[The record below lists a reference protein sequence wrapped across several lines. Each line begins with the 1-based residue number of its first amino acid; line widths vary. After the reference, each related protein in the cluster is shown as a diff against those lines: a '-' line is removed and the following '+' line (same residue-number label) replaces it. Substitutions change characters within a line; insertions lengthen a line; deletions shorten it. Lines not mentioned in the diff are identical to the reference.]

1 MSRSYLIQEDMV
13 PASADRLEV
22 FDVEDHRIVDINGH
36 RIAQYRFDDYLTERV
51 LMTQLAEVSPI
62 KDREIATAFGIHATS
77 LSRYRAMTRS
87 GGTSALLPLKTG
99 PKKPSKLTPEM
110 RARIIR
116 LREQE
121 GLSSQAIAKC
131 LSRGKRSIGYRSV
144 SNVLREHREEPQQTA
159 LALETPNGEKT
170 EREVKVERKSPESQS
185 SRYAGAMLM
194 YAALQWLGLWEVLQG
209 VGARVGAWRRFDAFQ
224 TVAMI
229 VMCFALRFHSI
240 EDLKNGRRKDL
251 GAIIGSAE
259 GPSVQTLRRKVK
271 ELSESLDAKDVSRE
285 LFRRYLELEPVWEGL
300 YYIDGHFR
308 PYYGEHATPKGWN
321 AQRHMAMSGH
331 TDVYI
336 HDVRGRVLFFL
347 SQPLNDSLARS
358 IPRMV
363 EEIRRA
369 HGKTPFTLVF
379 DRGGYSPKLFRWLNE
394 EEIGFITY
402 LKGRKA
408 KRRYP
413 EDKFESRW
421 YGFEKKRHY
430 YRIYEKKTRLYRAG
444 LTRTLVWLD
453 KDGQQIPVLTNLAQA
468 LKPARVVHCL
478 RLRWRQENA
487 LKYLKEHYAIDQIIQ
502 YGAQAE
508 VDDGR
513 KMKNPARA
521 RLKSHI
527 DEVRQDIQAIEAE
540 IGRALE
546 TNSEGTY
553 RITRGL
559 KIALSR
565 QRKKLAKKREVLN
578 RLRNRLQ
585 HTPAEILASEQKD
598 AKPRMLLNED
608 RRLLVN
614 ALKLVAL
621 NAERLLAIQLNKYYQ
636 QSKDVLSV
644 FRSLLHL
651 PGRIDY
657 SSTNRLEVRLDR
669 PQPEKLASALES
681 LLEELNKDKLEMFV
695 SGPRLHFSLAS

>member
-1 MSRSYLIQEDMV
+1 MSNSYLIQEAMV
-13 PASADRLEV
+13 PAPVDRLEV
-22 FDVEDHRIVDINGH
+22 FDVEDHRIVDVNGH
-36 RIAQYRFDDYLTERV
+36 RIAQYQFDDYLTERV

-62 KDREIATAFGIHATS
+62 KDREIARAFGIHATS

-99 PKKPSKLTPEM
+99 PRKPSKLTPEM

-121 GLSSQAIAKC
+121 GLSSQAIAKR
-131 LSRGKRSIGYRSV
+131 LSRDKRSIGYRSV
-144 SNVLREHREEPQQTA
+144 SKVLREHREEPQQTA
-159 LALETPNGEKT
+159 LALETPSGEKA
-170 EREVKVERKSPESQS
+170 EREIKVERKSPESQS
-185 SRYAGAMLM
+185 SRYAGSMLL
-194 YAALQWLGLWEVLQG
+194 YAALQWLGLWEVLKG

-224 TVAMI
+224 TVGMI

-251 GAIIGSAE
+251 GAIIGAAE
-259 GPSVQTLRRKVK
+259 GPSLQTLRRKVM
-271 ELSESLDAKDVSRE
+271 ELSESLDPKDVSRE

-300 YYIDGHFR
+300 YYVDGHFC
-308 PYYGEHATPKGWN
+308 PYYGGHPTAKGWN
-321 AQRHMAMSGH
+321 SQRHMAMPGH

-369 HGKTPFTLVF
+369 HGETPFTLVF
-379 DRGGYSPKLFRWLNE
+379 DRGGYSPKLFRWLSE
-394 EEIGFITY
+394 EKIGFISY
-402 LKGRKA
+402 LRGRKA
-408 KRRYP
+408 KRRYA
-413 EDKFESRW
+413 EDKFESKW
-421 YGFEKKRHY
+421 YEFEKKRHY
-430 YRIYEKKTRLYRAG
+430 YWIYEKKTRLHGAG
-444 LTRTLVWLD
+444 LIRTLVWLD
-453 KDGQQIPVLTNLAQA
+453 EDGQQIPVLTNLDQT
-468 LKPARVVHCL
+468 LKPACVVHCL

-508 VDDGR
+508 VDDER
-513 KMKNPARA
+513 RMKNPARV
-521 RLKSHI
+521 RLKSRI
-527 DEVRQDIQAIEAE
+527 DEVRQEIQAMEAE

-546 TNSEGTY
+546 TNSEGAY
-553 RITRGL
+553 RTTRGL

-565 QRKKLAKKREVLN
+565 QRKKLVKKREVLN
-578 RLRNRLQ
+578 RLKNRLR

-598 AKPRMLLNED
+598 AKPRMLLHED

-614 ALKLVAL
+614 AFKLIAL
-621 NAERLLAIQLNKYYQ
+621 NAERLLAMRLNKYYQ

-651 PGRIDY
+651 PGHIDY
-657 SSTNRLEVRLDR
+657 ISTERLEVRLAR
-669 PQPEKLASALES
+669 PQPEKLARALES
-681 LLEELNKDKLEMFV
+681 LLEELNRDQLKMFD
-695 SGPRLHFSLAS
+695 SGPMLHFSLVS

>member
-1 MSRSYLIQEDMV
+1 M
-13 PASADRLEV
+13 
-22 FDVEDHRIVDINGH
+22 
-36 RIAQYRFDDYLTERV
+36 
-51 LMTQLAEVSPI
+51 
-62 KDREIATAFGIHATS
+62 KDREIATAFGIHAVS
-77 LSRYRAMTRS
+77 LSRHRALSRS
-87 GGTSALLPLKTG
+87 GGTSALLPLKPG
-99 PKKPSKLTPEM
+99 PRKPSKLTPKM
-110 RARIIR
+110 RTRIIQ
-116 LREQE
+116 LREKE
-121 GLSSQAIAKC
+121 GLSARAIAKR
-131 LSRGKRSIGYRSV
+131 LSRGKRSICHGSV
-144 SNVLREHREEPQQTA
+144 SNVLREHRREPQQAA
-159 LALETPNGEKT
+159 LELETPREEKT
-170 EREVKVERKSPESQS
+170 ERDVKVWRKSPESQS
-185 SRYAGAMLM
+185 SRYAGSMLM
-194 YAALQWLGLWEVLQG
+194 YAALQWLGLWEVLKG

-259 GPSVQTLRRKVK
+259 GPSVQTLRRKVM
-271 ELSESLDAKDVSRE
+271 ELSESLDPKDVSRE
-285 LFRRYLELEPVWEGL
+285 VFRRYLELEPVWEGL
-300 YYIDGHFR
+300 YYIDGHFC
-308 PYYGEHATPKGWN
+308 PYYGGHATPKGWN

-369 HGKTPFTLVF
+369 HGKSPFTLVF

-413 EDKFESRW
+413 EDKFESKW
-421 YGFEKKRHY
+421 YEFEKKRHY
-430 YRIYEKKTRLYRAG
+430 YRIYEKKTRLHRAG
-444 LTRTLVWLD
+444 LLRTLVWLD
-453 KDGQQIPVLTNLAQA
+453 EDGQQIPVLTNLDQT
-468 LKPARVVHCL
+468 LKPARVVHYL

-502 YGAQAE
+502 YGAQSE
-508 VDDGR
+508 VDDER

-521 RLKSHI
+521 RLKSRI
-527 DEVRQDIQAIEAE
+527 DGVRQEIQAMEAE

-546 TNSEGTY
+546 TNSEGAY
-553 RITRGL
+553 RTTRGL

-578 RLRNRLQ
+578 RLKNRLQ

-598 AKPRMLLNED
+598 AKPRMLLHED

-614 ALKLVAL
+614 AFKLIAL
-621 NAERLLAIQLNKYYQ
+621 NAERLLAMRLNKYYQ

-651 PGRIDY
+651 PGHIDY
-657 SSTNRLEVRLDR
+657 ISTERIEVRLER
-669 PQPEKLASALES
+669 PQPERLARAMES
-681 LLEELNKDKLEMFV
+681 LLEELNRDKLKMFD
-695 SGPRLHFSLAS
+695 SGPMLYFSLVS

>member
-1 MSRSYLIQEDMV
+1 V
-13 PASADRLEV
+13 HRLEV
-22 FDVEDHRIVDINGH
+22 FDVEDYRVVNVNGH
-36 RIAQYRFDDYLTERV
+36 RVAQYRLDDRLTERV

-62 KDREIATAFGIHATS
+62 KDRQIAFVFGIHPVS
-77 LSRYRAMTRS
+77 LSRYRAS
-87 GGTSALLPLKTG
+87 ACDGGTFALAPVKTG
-99 PKKPSKLTPEM
+99 PRKPSKLTPQM

-116 LREQE
+116 LHKKE
-121 GLSSQAIAKC
+121 GLSSRAIAKRV
-131 LSRGKRSIGYRSV
+131 SVGKRSVCHSSV
-144 SNVLREHREEPQQTA
+144 GKVLREHREEAQQTA
-159 LALETPNGEKT
+159 LELETPIGEKA
-170 EREVKVERKSPESQS
+170 EREIKVERKRPESQS

-194 YAALQWLGLWEVLQG
+194 YAALQWLGLWEVLKG
-209 VGARVGAWRRFDAFQ
+209 VGARVGAWRRFDVFQ
-224 TVAMI
+224 TVAMV

-251 GAIIGSAE
+251 GAIIGAAE
-259 GPSVQTLRRKVK
+259 GPSVQTLRRKLM
-271 ELSESLDAKDVSRE
+271 ELSESLDPKDVSRE
-285 LFRRYLELEPVWEGL
+285 LFRRYLKLEPVWEGL

-308 PYYGEHATPKGWN
+308 PYYGGHATPKGWN

-331 TDVYI
+331 TDVYL

-379 DRGGYSPKLFRWLNE
+379 DRGGYSPKLFRWLNN

-413 EDKFESRW
+413 EDKFESKW
-421 YGFEKKRHY
+421 YEFEKKRHY
-430 YRIYEKKTRLYRAG
+430 YRIYEKKTRLHGAG
-444 LTRTLVWLD
+444 LLRTLVWVD
-453 KDGQQIPVLTNLAQA
+453 EDGQQIPVLTNLART
-468 LKPARVVHCL
+468 LKPARVVHWL

-508 VDDGR
+508 VDEGR
-513 KMKNPARA
+513 KMKNPARR
-521 RLKSHI
+521 RLKSRI
-527 DEVRQDIQAIEAE
+527 DEVQREIQAMEAE
-540 IGRALE
+540 IGRTLE
-546 TNSEGTY
+546 TNSEGAY
-553 RITRGL
+553 RTARGL

-565 QRKKLAKKREVLN
+565 QRKKLTKKREVLN
-578 RLRNRLQ
+578 RLKNRLQ
-585 HTPAEILASEQKD
+585 HTPAEILASEHKD

-614 ALKLVAL
+614 AFKLIAL
-621 NAERLLAIQLNKYYQ
+621 NAEKLLAMRFNKHYQ

-657 SSTNRLEVRLDR
+657 ISTQRLEVRLAR
-669 PQPEKLASALES
+669 PQPEKLARALES
-681 LLEELNKDKLEMFV
+681 LLEELNSDQLKMFDA
-695 SGPRLHFSLAS
+695 GPTLNFSLES

>member
-1 MSRSYLIQEDMV
+1 MLNSRLTEEKLHL
-13 PASADRLEV
+13 LEV
-22 FDVEDHRIVDINGH
+22 IDVEDYRVVSLNGH
-36 RIAQYRFDDYLTERV
+36 RIGQYRLDDRIAERV

-62 KDREIATAFGIHATS
+62 KDRQIASTFGIHPVS
-77 LSRYRAMTRS
+77 LSRYRAMARS
-87 GGTSALLPLKTG
+87 GGSSALLPLTPG
-99 PKKPSKLTPEM
+99 PRNPSKLTPEL

-116 LREQE
+116 LHEKE
-121 GLSSQAIAKC
+121 GLSSRAIAAR
-131 LSRGKRSIGYRSV
+131 LSRGKRSIGYRTV
-144 SNVLREHREEPQQTA
+144 GNAVREYREEPRQTA
-159 LALETPNGEKT
+159 LKLETPPTGEKT
-170 EREVKVERKSPESQS
+170 EREVHVERTRPESQA

-194 YAALQWLGLWEVLQG
+194 YAALQWLGLWEVLKG

-224 TVAMI
+224 TVAMV

-251 GAIIGSAE
+251 GAIIGTAE
-259 GPSVQTLRRKVK
+259 GPSVQTLRHKLM
-271 ELSESLDAKDVSRE
+271 ELSESLDPKDVSRE
-285 LFRRYLELEPVWEGL
+285 LFRRYLKLEPVWEGL

-308 PYYGEHATPKGWN
+308 PYYGGHATPKGWN

-331 TDVYI
+331 TDVYL

-379 DRGGYSPKLFRWLNE
+379 DRGGYSPKLFRWLNK

-413 EDKFESRW
+413 EDKFESKW
-421 YGFEKKRHY
+421 YEFEKKRHY
-430 YRIYEKKTRLYRAG
+430 YRIYEKKTRLHGAG
-444 LTRTLVWLD
+444 LLRTLVWVD
-453 KDGQQIPVLTNLAQA
+453 EDGQQIPVLTNLGQT
-468 LKPARVVHCL
+468 LKPARVVHWL

-487 LKYLKEHYAIDQIIQ
+487 LKYLKEHYAIDQILQ

-508 VDDGR
+508 VDEGR
-513 KMKNPARA
+513 KMKNPARR
-521 RLKSHI
+521 RLKSRI
-527 DEVRQDIQAIEAE
+527 DEVRQEIQAMEAE

-546 TNSEGTY
+546 TNSEGAY
-553 RITRGL
+553 RTTHGL
-559 KIALSR
+559 KIALTR

-578 RLRNRLQ
+578 RLKNRLQ

-614 ALKLVAL
+614 AFKLIAL
-621 NAERLLAIQLNKYYQ
+621 NAEKLLALRFNKHYQ

-651 PGRIDY
+651 PGHIDY
-657 SSTNRLEVRLDR
+657 ISTQQLEVRLAR
-669 PQPEKLASALES
+669 PQPEKLARALES
-681 LLEELNKDKLEMFV
+681 LLEELNRDQLKMFDA
-695 SGPRLHFSLAS
+695 GPTLNFSLES

>member
-1 MSRSYLIQEDMV
+1 MLNSRLTQGDLV
-13 PASADRLEV
+13 TDPVHRLEV
-22 FDVEDHRIVDINGH
+22 IDVEDYRVVEVNGH
-36 RIAQYRFDDYLTERV
+36 RIAEYEWDDHITERV
-51 LMTQLAEVSPI
+51 LMTQLAEVSSI
-62 KDREIATAFGIHATS
+62 KDCDIASVFGIHATS
-77 LSRYRAMTRS
+77 LSRYRALSRS

-99 PKKPSKLTPEM
+99 PQKPSKLTPEM

-116 LREQE
+116 LREQK
-121 GLSSQAIAKC
+121 GLSSRAIAKRLC
-131 LSRGKRSIGYRSV
+131 RGKRSIGYRSV

-159 LALETPNGEKT
+159 LELETPSGEKT
-170 EREVKVERKSPESQS
+170 EREVKVERKSPESQA
-185 SRYAGAMLM
+185 SRYAGAMLL
-194 YAALQWLGLWEVLQG
+194 YAALNWLSLWEVMKG
-209 VGARVGAWRRFDAFQ
+209 IGARAGAWRRFDASQ
-224 TVAMI
+224 TVAMV

-251 GAIIGSAE
+251 GAIIGAAE
-259 GPSVQTLRRKVK
+259 GPSVQTLRRKVM
-271 ELSESLDAKDVSRE
+271 ELSESLDPKEVSRD
-285 LFRRYLELEPVWEGL
+285 LFRRYLKLEPVWEGL
-300 YYIDGHFR
+300 YYVDGHFC
-308 PYYGEHATPKGWN
+308 PYYGGHPTPKGWN
-321 AQRHMAMSGH
+321 AQRRMAMPGH

-379 DRGGYSPKLFRWLNE
+379 DRGGYSSKLFRWLNE
-394 EEIGFITY
+394 QQIGFITY

-413 EDKFESRW
+413 EDKFESKW
-421 YGFEKKRHY
+421 YEFEKKRHY
-430 YRIYEKKTRLYRAG
+430 HRIYEKKTRLHGAG
-444 LTRTLVWLD
+444 LLRTLVWLEE
-453 KDGQQIPVLTNLAQA
+453 DGQQIPVLTNLDQT
-468 LKPARVVHCL
+468 LKPARVVHWL
-478 RLRWRQENA
+478 RLRWRQENS

-508 VDDGR
+508 VDDER
-513 KMKNPARA
+513 KMKNPARV
-521 RLKSHI
+521 RLKSRME
-527 DEVRQDIQAIEAE
+527 EVRQEIQAMEAE

-546 TNSEGTY
+546 TNSEGAY
-553 RITRGL
+553 RTTRGL

-565 QRKKLAKKREVLN
+565 QRKTLAKKREVLN
-578 RLRNRLQ
+578 RLKNRLR

-598 AKPRMLLNED
+598 AKPRMLLHED

-614 ALKLVAL
+614 AFKLIAL
-621 NAERLLAIQLNKYYQ
+621 NAERLLAMRFNKYYQ

-651 PGRIDY
+651 PGHIDY
-657 SSTNRLEVRLDR
+657 ISTQQLEVRLAR
-669 PQPEKLASALES
+669 PQPEKLARALET
-681 LLEELNKDKLEMFV
+681 LLEELNRDQVKMFN
-695 SGPRLHFSLAS
+695 SGPMLHFSLVS